1 MRRIWTAI
9 KAFFATLFSRDVAA
23 GVEQLLLTRT
33 EPKHLPLAEK
43 PRGEAAPGETKPK
56 PPAAAPKPAPPKAA
70 RSEAVTLLA
79 ALQREARFVDFIQ
92 EPLDDYSDEQVGAAA
107 RDVHRQCRAVLERM
121 FGLRP
126 IVGDAEGA
134 AIDVPAGFD
143 AGKYRLTG
151 KVAGQAPFRGQLAH
165 HGWEAAKCDLP
176 SWSGGK
182 DSAMVVAPAEVEV
195 MG

>member
-9 KAFFATLFSRDVAA
+9 KVFFATLFSGDTAA
-23 GVEQLLLTRT
+23 KVEQLLLTGA
-33 EPKHLPLAEK
+33 EPKHAPSAEK
-43 PRGEAAPGETKPK
+43 PLGEAAPAEARAK

-92 EPLDDYSDEQVGAAA
+92 EPLDDYSDDQVGAAA
-107 RDVHRQCRAVLERM
+107 RDVHRQCRAVIERM
-121 FGLRP
+121 FNLRP

-143 AGKYRLTG
+143 AGKYRVTG

-165 HGWEAAKCDLP
+165 HGWEAAKCDVP
-176 SWSGGK
+176 SWSGSK
-182 DSAMVVAPAEVEV
+182 DAALVVTPAEVEV
-195 MG
+195 K

>member
-9 KAFFATLFSRDVAA
+9 RAFFATLFSGDTAA
-23 GVEQLLLTRT
+23 RVEQLLLTRAG
-33 EPKHLPLAEK
+33 PQPLPLAEK
-43 PRGEAAPGETKPK
+43 PAGESAPAETKPK
-56 PPAAAPKPAPPKAA
+56 PLAAVPKPAPPKAV

-92 EPLDDYSDEQVGAAA
+92 ESLDDYSDEQVGAAA
-107 RDVHRQCRAVLERM
+107 RDVHRQCRAIIERM
-121 FGLRP
+121 FGLKP
-126 IVGDAEGA
+126 IVSDAEGA

-151 KVAGQAPFRGQLAH
+151 RVAGQAPFRGQLAH

-176 SWSGGK
+176 SWSGSK
-182 DSAMVVAPAEVEV
+182 DSALIVTPAEVEV
-195 MG
+195 K

>member
-1 MRRIWTAI
+1 MRRIWIAI
-9 KAFFATLFSRDVAA
+9 KAFFVTLFSGDAA
-23 GVEQLLLTRT
+23 ARVERALLGHA
-33 EPKHLPLAEK
+33 EPKETVPT
-43 PRGEAAPGETKPK
+43 APSETR
-56 PPAAAPKPAPPKAA
+56 PAVTAPKPAPPKAV
-70 RSEAVTLLA
+70 RSEALTLLA
-79 ALQREARFVDFIQ
+79 TLQREARFVDFIQ

-107 RDVHRQCRAVLERM
+107 RDVHRQCRAVIERM

-126 IVGDAEGA
+126 VVSDAEGA
-134 AIDVPAGFD
+134 AIDVPSGFD

-165 HGWEAAKCDLP
+165 HGWEAAKCDVP

-195 MG
+195 K

>member
-9 KAFFATLFSRDVAA
+9 RAFFATLISGDVARR
-23 GVEQLLLTRT
+23 VEQLLLTQT
-33 EPKHLPLAEK
+33 EPKP
-43 PRGEAAPGETKPK
+43 AALTERPVPGTR
-56 PPAAAPKPAPPKAA
+56 PPAEARPAVSAPKPAPAKAA

-92 EPLDDYSDEQVGAAA
+92 EPLDDYSDDQVGAAA
-107 RDVHRQCRAVLERM
+107 RDVHRQCRAILERM

-151 KVAGQAPFRGQLAH
+151 KVAGQAPYRGQLAH
-165 HGWEAAKCDLP
+165 HGWEAAKCDVP

-182 DSAMVVAPAEVEV
+182 DSALVVAPAEVEV
-195 MG
+195 K